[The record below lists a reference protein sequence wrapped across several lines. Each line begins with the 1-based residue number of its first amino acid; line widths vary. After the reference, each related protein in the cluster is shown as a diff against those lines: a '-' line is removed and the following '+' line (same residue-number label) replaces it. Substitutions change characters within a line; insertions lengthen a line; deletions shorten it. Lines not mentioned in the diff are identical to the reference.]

1 MVNEERKTTEHKT
14 HNKILTA
21 IAFTEYEEF
30 GKEEYAANIAKK
42 IGLVRSDVTMQLIK
56 LEENGYVILNK
67 KRYNKN
73 KKMYSVNWLKLTKDF
88 FKYIESQT
96 KRFSYITRVTI
107 TKNKYFIEI
116 VKSAFYMN
124 FLYYKEEVK
133 PIKDIFKELFM
144 QMVFYLPLHEEGAM
158 IDLYKFSKNKLAIKN
173 LLDFSKEVNKIV
185 IANQCDVLGEYYK
198 RVWQEKELEKPIELT
213 SKKNK

>member
-1 MVNEERKTTEHKT
+1 MVNEERATLEHKT

-21 IAFTEYEEF
+21 ISFTEYEEF

-42 IGLVRSDVTMQLIK
+42 IGLVRSDVTVQLSK
-56 LEENGYVILNK
+56 LEESGYVILNK

-73 KKMYSVNWLKLTKDF
+73 KRMYSVNWLKISQDF

-96 KRFSYITRVTI
+96 KRFSYIERVTI

-124 FLYYKEEVK
+124 FYYYKKDVK
-133 PIKDIFKELFM
+133 TINEIFKELFM
-144 QMVFYLPLHEEGAM
+144 QMIFYIPLHEEGM
-158 IDLYKFSKNKLAIKN
+158 ILDLLKISKNKQAIKN
-173 LLDFSKEVNKIV
+173 LIEFSEKVNEIV
-185 IANQCDVLGEYYK
+185 IENQCDVIGEYIR
-198 RVWQEKELEKPIELT
+198 RVGQEKELEGTELT